1 MFTKQNL
8 LAAFAGSVTLFLLGW
23 IIWGMVF
30 MDFFQEHSN
39 PGITKPDAEMNLGVV
54 YAGNL
59 LLAWIMS
66 SLYGKWASGN
76 YTPISGIK
84 FGSWFGLFVGTGLG
98 LVQMGTS
105 NLMDAEGHVLE
116 AVLELVYHA
125 IVGLVIALVY
135 RKIAAPSS

>member
-1 MFTKQNL
+1 M
-8 LAAFAGSVTLFLLGW
+8 A
-23 IIWGMVF
+23 F

-39 PGITKPDAEMNLGVV
+39 PGLTKSDAEMNLGVV

-59 LLAWIMS
+59 LLAWIIS
-66 SLYGKWASGN
+66 SLYGKWAAGN

-105 NLMDAEGHVLE
+105 NLMDLSGHLMG

-125 IVGLVIALVY
+125 IVGFIIALVY
-135 RKIAAPSS
+135 IKTTTKVA

>member
-23 IIWGMVF
+23 I
-30 MDFFQEHSN
+30 S
-39 PGITKPDAEMNLGVV
+39 
-54 YAGNL
+54 
-59 LLAWIMS
+59 S
-66 SLYGKWASGN
+66 SLYGKWAAGN
-76 YTPISGIK
+76 YTPISGLK

-105 NLMDAEGHVLE
+105 HLMDTPGHLAE

-135 RKIAAPSS
+135 RKTAAPSS